1 MEAVGPSLPSFA
13 ISSLSRVT
21 SASLDP
27 QKHWYVLKKEVCGIR
42 PTYFSKNEIF
52 RRFPEEIRSVATREL
67 QPAKS
72 AYAALEFNRMPGTV
86 YVASTFGL
94 IAGLL
99 RQKSIPPD
107 GLLNSPGFTTVISML
122 NSVILDFEP
131 NRAKDLPFGA
141 KTLHKNTEELS
152 ALLAERT
159 ARIECLEGELNGLED
174 RIAELESSLAD
185 SCVFDF
191 SSPCCSSTPIRSDSS
206 SGSSIEDTKNCPSL
220 GPTKK
225 KRQVLKKCRE
235 VSSALDGVAEKYHET
250 IASVLGNSFLYG
262 TDEEKEKVRNTI
274 SEVVDMVMESS
285 GSKKGLSELL
295 SPETH
300 ARVFQSMRV
309 PDWVLLYFKLQ
320 TRLPDS
326 AWQTLL
332 NLTRLGKS
340 RVSYRLSS
348 YLIFLC

>member
-27 QKHWYVLKKEVCGIR
+27 QKHWYVLQKEICGVR
-42 PTYFSKNEIF
+42 PTDFSKNEIF

-72 AYAALEFNRMPGTV
+72 AYAAMKFNRMPATV

-99 RQKSIPPD
+99 RQKGIPPD
-107 GLLNSPGFTTVISML
+107 GLVNSPGFTAVISML

-131 NRAKDLPFGA
+131 DCAKDLPFGA
-141 KTLHKNTEELS
+141 KTHENTEELG

-159 ARIECLEGELNGLED
+159 ARNESLEAELNDLLG

-185 SCVFDF
+185 SSVLDF
-191 SSPCCSSTPIRSDSS
+191 SSPCCSSTPKRSDSS
-206 SGSSIEDTKNCPSL
+206 SGSIEDTKNCPSL

-235 VSSALDGVAEKYHET
+235 VSSALDGVSAKYHET

-274 SEVVDMVMESS
+274 SEVVDLVMNQVVPR
-285 GSKKGLSELL
+285 KACLSFCLQK
-295 SPETH
+295 H
-300 ARVFQSMRV
+300 MHVCFKACVFQIGCSCI
-309 PDWVLLYFKLQ
+309 LSFKQGFLIQ
-320 TRLPDS
+320 HGRHC
-326 AWQTLL
+326 
-332 NLTRLGKS
+332 LT
-340 RVSYRLSS
+340 
-348 YLIFLC
+348 

>member
-27 QKHWYVLKKEVCGIR
+27 QKHWYVLQKEICGVR
-42 PTYFSKNEIF
+42 PTDFSKNEIF

-72 AYAALEFNRMPGTV
+72 AYAAMKFNRMPATV

-99 RQKSIPPD
+99 RQKGIPPD
-107 GLLNSPGFTTVISML
+107 GLVNSPGFTAVISML

-131 NRAKDLPFGA
+131 DCAKDLPFGA
-141 KTLHKNTEELS
+141 KTHENTEELG

-159 ARIECLEGELNGLED
+159 ARIESLEAELNDLQG

-185 SCVFDF
+185 SSVLDF
-191 SSPCCSSTPIRSDSS
+191 SSPCCSSTPKRSDSS
-206 SGSSIEDTKNCPSL
+206 SGSIEDTKNCPSL

-235 VSSALDGVAEKYHET
+235 VSSALDGVSAKYHET

-274 SEVVDMVMESS
+274 SEVVDLVMESS

-300 ARVFQSMRV
+300 ARLFQSMRV

-340 RVSYRLSS
+340 GVSYLA
-348 YLIFLC
+348 LT